1 MLTRPPTLYRR
12 VRELIPDGLPF
23 SGLAANF
30 AEQLDHLWIGEAGF
44 DVNRSLVA
52 AALFVDLPVE
62 LRIPGVDALSLVVSP
77 GTGGIEFTL
86 EVALA
91 PTFRL
96 SIKKISV
103 ELRIAQSFLRP
114 VKPGTKEVDPSKP
127 YVAIQLPQID
137 ITVDGEGRVTL
148 ALPQGLALPPSMIGT
163 TGIIVSATD
172 VRWLDPSMTSPDPS
186 RPDNF
191 SGLYIGNAR
200 LDLPG
205 IKAPPGMPLL
215 EFEHFFIGTGGLTG
229 SAQLQLAAT
238 WNGSDFVGP
247 AALELFGFDGC
258 LTRVE
263 IAMQQGA
270 LTEFT
275 IEGNIFVPYLDHVI
289 GLSLGFDGAGAL
301 TAIARTPTCQFT
313 NSQQRAAAG
322 PSGYIL
328 RAETTAFTLDINR
341 IQFNASGNQPAALT
355 LAGRVKL
362 KLSALDLPAVVFQGL
377 RIDTNGQVGV
387 EGGWLDVAQSKSADL
402 KGFPLQITKIGF
414 GADTPRKRWIGL
426 NGGIK
431 LAEGLPLGASVEG
444 LRVSWDLDTGQI
456 SFSLEGIGLKMDVPK
471 VYSFNGKVAFFE
483 NAQASGFRGTVKLS
497 LQTVKLTIDASLI
510 VGRTTDGTDFFYFY
524 LDLDL
529 PAGIPLFSTGA
540 AIYGFSGLLA
550 ANMMPARQNGENWY
564 HGYYKRTPV
573 GVTDAAKWAVAR
585 DAFALGVGTTIGSL
599 PDTGFSISAK
609 ILLLLVLPGPQL
621 LLQGRG
627 SFLKKKPDQ
636 KDPTAEGAFEALL
649 VLDVPAKLFQAN
661 LAVAFSIA
669 DLVEA
674 SGGLDAAFSWST
686 TPPADLWHVYL
697 GEKTPE
703 ERRIHATLFKLFRG
717 DQWLMINSPH
727 SWPQGLPNRAGPFEI
742 GGSTGLKFD
751 FDFTVVKAWL
761 DASITGQAAVS
772 SNPQQFKA
780 SLDLRGAAGISAL
793 GLSIVADLLA
803 QAQVQAPNPWHV
815 SILVEVG
822 IKIELIVTRFEF
834 NARLPLE
841 FGDANTP
848 LPQPVRGF
856 VTLHADHLKA
866 DEARPLAQAVVAPDA
881 RPLLVFERPVQDR
894 TRFGAPARDNTPADD
909 LGEVRQVSY
918 RLQHVVLLAR
928 PSAGDKLIAAA
939 GEVSI
944 NGTTANFVG
953 LHLPADQLPDL
964 TNAELTLISPGQT
977 IGPIRLA
984 SGSGNSAVLSQSLA
998 AGDYSYRLS
1007 APRQRSTVLI
1017 TAVRNASF
1025 GNVEV
1030 TLSSALP
1037 NPSEYRG
1044 GTLSIGSAKWRVLDS
1059 NAATLRLRV
1068 DSTLPASGT
1077 AVIEGPPP
1085 PTLDGKWYPA
1095 SDPVTGPSSST
1106 RLQLWAKTPYSFFRH
1121 NEAGSINGLDALQ
1134 PGYACG
1140 PQPSEEPICTHFD
1153 DLPIGTL
1160 NGVFSTNGI
1169 DGTAG
1174 GTVTVVAANTSR
1186 KRLLLG
1192 NFASKNGAGRVV
1204 FKFEPPVDA
1213 VWITAETR
1221 EGGHITA
1228 LREGSIIGIASL
1240 QQKEQ
1245 RESFNGGIDR
1255 LEVDDVLATIH
1266 ALCFTPGWTCVSFN
1280 AAFPQPQ
1287 AGSTVYAGLRFQ
1299 SDGSMAVVHNQL
1311 HVDAPKRLTGNT
1323 FVLQGLDG
1331 DGRMLL
1337 SRKSNA
1343 MVVDAEENA
1352 DGGAMSQQLRLRAKA
1367 ITISPEIEEAF
1378 QDKAFKPLI
1387 ETDNMAIQ
1395 PMLEIAVPLLEKAVF
1410 TEIPGLGPVGLKPVF
1425 NTLPGPDT
1433 GAAEIDPRITLLPDS
1448 YTRVEPWRLSDIGI
1462 EFMAPLRPG
1471 EGKLWVD
1478 GAQVSMVTLTIT
1490 FPRPVTRVRVRL
1502 GSAAD
1507 VIGFAGTSEVTRGS
1521 GRGGDTV
1528 SLSAGN
1534 AHLGWID
1541 RVVLIAAGQLRISE
1555 LCTDAGNFGWQRY
1568 EQWKWADSVRRSVE
1582 SMYSEDPVL
1591 RPGEY
1596 QLRVHTSTVV
1606 TGVQPETLF
1615 EQTAAVFTVGA
1626 PAGFPT
1632 APNGGV
1638 QTPTYPEG
1646 GPITDLATYVAGTM
1660 PPAGAPLW
1668 YRRYDTAVR
1677 FNENYVTR
1685 MYLDAGH
1692 ELGVWVT
1699 NPSGTVLRDGVRHIW
1714 SRVDN
1719 AIDAWT
1725 EHFVRT
1731 LNGDGTDPCA
1741 TVDVS
1746 KIVQPEQVSAGAG
1759 ELLEPAR
1766 LHMAELRSRNGG
1778 RVLHRFEFTTSA
1790 FTGLRHHFAGFDG
1803 RCRMPA
1809 RSISAQAATPTLA
1822 QRIGARSDLLAQ
1834 LALAITNANAAQ
1846 AAATAQTTDAS
1857 LAAQRAAL
1865 DTLSQLRQ
1873 QLRTQASADFDV
1885 LWANCIGTEPPPGLP
1900 QELRL
1905 YSVTDHAGQRLLLLE
1920 SPEPIAWERMR
1931 LRLARSNAVALRKRT
1946 ITIDESF
1953 GRPDRNFD
1961 VHFGGLRWRGGVE
1974 LWVVDGAM
1982 QARAAEPLQLDIFT
1996 KQAQRVELS
2005 LRIAVGGSAV
2015 VTTMPPLPSGAVTY
2029 GASASAALNTTVTL
2043 TAPASG
2049 FDSVRVSGS
2058 GVALAACTVVEPLLS
2073 VPLSGALRIIDVELP
2088 TTTAPL
2094 DHALNLIALESA
2106 ATDGYTVRWFDASNP
2121 AADQLYS
2128 VLQARTLQA
2137 GQVLRL
2143 VPGRA
2148 YAPAS
2153 GDAIVQAG
2161 GPGSAPP
2168 TGGAVLQLIAPD
2180 GRVQQEYAALPSGA
2194 PQDLVVFP
2202 NGDGTRAFLA
2212 LPATA
2217 VTPIGSGA
2225 WVLRATLSGD
2235 AGPDLDLWSI
2245 GGIAADETA
2254 NLAFRIE

>member
-1 MLTRPPTLYRR
+1 MSGAHAYYQLAALAERRRLPLGDLLDEILPHIWITLPAYDAACDETNIEVLVDQPVGIKVPGIPALELALGSVAGGVNATLRARHAPTAGISIEMPLTLRVAADVLRPLQPNSIKPDLTRKTLDISLGSAR
-12 VRELIPDGLPF
+12 V
-23 SGLAANF
+23 
-30 AEQLDHLWIGEAGF
+30 GF
-44 DVNRSLVA
+44 DLDGHFLLDVTGGITLPRCMIGSTGVILSANNVRWLTPNAPSLPATMPSGFTGLYFEGATIEVPE
-52 AALFVDLPVE
+52 LPIGQLAMRDVF
-62 LRIPGVDALSLVVSP
+62 L
-77 GTGGIEFTL
+77 GTGG
-86 EVALA
+86 
-91 PTFRL
+91 
-96 SIKKISV
+96 
-103 ELRIAQSFLRP
+103 
-114 VKPGTKEVDPSKP
+114 
-127 YVAIQLPQID
+127 
-137 ITVDGEGRVTL
+137 
-148 ALPQGLALPPSMIGT
+148 
-163 TGIIVSATD
+163 
-172 VRWLDPSMTSPDPS
+172 
-186 RPDNF
+186 F
-191 SGLYIGNAR
+191 SGTVQWSDPNA
-200 LDLPG
+200 
-205 IKAPPGMPLL
+205 AWS
-215 EFEHFFIGTGGLTG
+215 GTGSSGNFTG
-229 SAQLQLAAT
+229 VAVGQLA
-238 WNGSDFVGP
+238 
-247 AALELFGFDGC
+247 GF
-258 LTRVE
+258 R
-263 IAMQQGA
+263 GA
-270 LTEFT
+270 LTKVALGFQQNALTACE
-275 IEGNIFVPYLDHVI
+275 IEGNVFVPYIDRVLGI
-289 GLSLGFDGAGAL
+289 SLGLDGNFGL
-301 TAIARTPTCQFT
+301 TATVRTPTCRFADAA
-313 NSQQRAAAG
+313 SQAMAAQAG
-322 PSGYIL
+322 PNGYIL
-328 RAETTAFTLDINR
+328 RADTAAFILDINR
-341 IQFNASGNQPAALT
+341 IQFHAGGNEPAALT
-355 LAGRVKL
+355 LSGRVKL
-362 KLSALDLPAVVFQGL
+362 KLAALDLPGVVFQGL
-377 RIDTNGQVGV
+377 RIDTNGQVAV
-387 EGGWLDVAQSKSADL
+387 DGGWLDVAQSKSADL

-431 LAEGLPLGASVEG
+431 LAKGLPLGASVEG

-456 SFSLEGIGLKMDVPK
+456 GFALEGIGLKVEVPK
-471 VYSFNGKVAFFE
+471 VYSFDGKVAFFE
-483 NAQASGFRGTVKLS
+483 NAQASGFRGTVKLK

-550 ANMMPARQNGENWY
+550 ANMTPARQNSENWY
-564 HGYYKRTPV
+564 HGYYKRAPV
-573 GVTDAAKWAVAR
+573 GVTDAAKWAVTR

-674 SGGLDAAFSWST
+674 AGGLDAAFSWSA

-727 SWPQGLPNRAGPFEI
+727 SWPQGLPDREGPFEI

-772 SNPQQFKA
+772 PNPQQFKA
-780 SLDLRGAAGISAL
+780 SLDLRGAAGISML
-793 GLSIVADLLA
+793 GFSIVAELLA
-803 QAQVQAPNPWHV
+803 QAQVQAPNPWHL

-841 FGDANTP
+841 FGDANSP
-848 LPQPVRGF
+848 LPQPVRDF
-856 VTLHADHLKA
+856 ITLHADHAKV
-866 DEARPLAQAVVAPDA
+866 DEARPLAQARIAPDA
-881 RPLLVFERPVQDR
+881 RPLLVFDRPVQDR

-909 LGEVRQVSY
+909 LGLRQVSY

-928 PSAGDKLIAAA
+928 APAGEKLIAAA

-944 NGTTANFVG
+944 STTTASFIG
-953 LHLPADQLPDL
+953 LQQPADQLPDL
-964 TNAELTLISPGQT
+964 SNAELTLIAPGQT

-984 SGSGNSAVLSQSLA
+984 SGSGNSAVLSQSVA

-1007 APRQRSTVLI
+1007 APRPRSNVQITTVR
-1017 TAVRNASF
+1017 TASF

-1030 TLSSALP
+1030 MLSAALS

-1044 GTLSIGSAKWRVLDS
+1044 GTLAIGGATWRVLDA

-1068 DSTLPASGT
+1068 ESALPASGT
-1077 AVIEGPPP
+1077 AVLEGPPP

-1095 SDPVTGPSSST
+1095 GDPVTGPSSST

-1121 NEAGSINGLDALQ
+1121 NEASSIDGLDAFQ

-1140 PQPSEEPICTHFD
+1140 PQPVEEPICTYFE
-1153 DLPIGTL
+1153 DLSIGALGNT
-1160 NGVFSTNGI
+1160 FRTNGI
-1169 DGTAG
+1169 DGTAT
-1174 GTVTVVAANTSR
+1174 GTVTVAAANATR
-1186 KRLLLG
+1186 KCLLLG
-1192 NFASKNGAGRVV
+1192 NFAGNNGTGRVV
-1204 FKFEPPVDA
+1204 FDFNPPVDA

-1221 EGGHITA
+1221 EGGRITA
-1228 LREGSIIGIASL
+1228 LREGAVVGIAPL

-1245 RESFNGGIDR
+1245 REEFNGGIDR
-1255 LEVDDVLATIH
+1255 LEVDGVLATIH
-1266 ALCFTPGWTCVSFN
+1266 TLCFTPGWTCVSFN

-1287 AGSTVYAGLRFQ
+1287 AGSTVYTGLRFQ
-1299 SDGSMAVVHNQL
+1299 SDGSMAVLQNQL
-1311 HVDAPKRLTGNT
+1311 QVDAPTRLTGNL
-1323 FVLQGLDG
+1323 FVLQGRD
-1331 DGRMLL
+1331 DNGRMLL
-1337 SRKSNA
+1337 ARKSDA
-1343 MVVDAEENA
+1343 MDVDVEANA
-1352 DGGAMSQQLRLRAKA
+1352 DGGATSEELRSRIDA
-1367 ITISPEIEEAF
+1367 ITITPGIEEAF
-1378 QDKAFKPLI
+1378 QEEAFKPLI
-1387 ETDNMAIQ
+1387 ETGNAAIQ
-1395 PMLEIAVPLLEKAVF
+1395 PMLELAVPRLEKAVF
-1410 TEIPGLGPVGLKPVF
+1410 TEIPGLGPVRLKPGF
-1425 NTLPGPDT
+1425 TTLPGPDT
-1433 GAAEIDPRITLLPDS
+1433 GVVEIDPRITLLPDS
-1448 YTRVEPWRLSDIGI
+1448 YTRVEPWRLSDIDI
-1462 EFMAPLRPG
+1462 EFVAPFRPSL
-1471 EGKLWVD
+1471 GKVLVD
-1478 GAQVSMVTLTIT
+1478 GGQVSIVTLTIT
-1490 FPRPVTRVRVRL
+1490 FPRPVTQVRVRL

-1507 VIGFAGTSEVTRGS
+1507 VIGFAGTAEVTRSS
-1521 GRGGDTV
+1521 GRSGDSV
-1528 SLSAGN
+1528 SLSAGS

-1568 EQWKWADSVRRSVE
+1568 EQWKWADSVHRSVE
-1582 SMYSEDPVL
+1582 SLYSEDPVL

-1606 TGVQPETLF
+1606 TGAQPETVF
-1615 EQTAAVFTVGA
+1615 DQTAAMFTVGA

-1646 GPITDLATYVAGTM
+1646 GPLTDLVSYVAGTM
-1660 PPAGAPLW
+1660 PPAGAQLW

-1699 NPSGTVLRDGVRHIW
+1699 NPSGTALRDGVRHVW

-1719 AIDAWT
+1719 AIDTWT
-1725 EHFVRT
+1725 EHFMRT

-1746 KIVQPEQVSAGAG
+1746 KIVQPEQVTAGSG
-1759 ELLEPAR
+1759 EVLEPSR

-1803 RCRMPA
+1803 RCRVPA
-1809 RSISAQAATPTLA
+1809 RSISAQAVTQTLA
-1822 QRIGARSDLLAQ
+1822 QRVGARSGLLEQ
-1834 LALAITNANAAQ
+1834 LSLAITSANAAQ
-1846 AAATAQTTDAS
+1846 AAATAQATDAS

-1873 QLRTQASADFDV
+1873 QLRTQAAADFDA
-1885 LWANCIGTEPPPGLP
+1885 LWASCIGTEPPPGLP

-1905 YSVTDHAGQRLLLLE
+1905 YCVTDHAGQRLLLLE

-1946 ITIDESF
+1946 ITFDESF
-1953 GRPDRNFD
+1953 GRPDSSFE
-1961 VHFGGLRWRGGVE
+1961 VQFGGLRWRGGVE
-1974 LWVVDGAM
+1974 LWVVDGAV

-1996 KQAQRVELS
+1996 QRAQRVELS
-2005 LRIAVGGSAV
+2005 LRIAAGGSAV
-2015 VTTMPPLPSGAVTY
+2015 VTTTPPLPSGGVTY
-2029 GASASAALNTTVTL
+2029 SASATAALNTTVTL
-2043 TAPASG
+2043 TAPAGG

-2058 GVALAACTVVEPLLS
+2058 GVALAGCTVVEPLLP
-2073 VPLSGALRIIDVELP
+2073 VPPSGPLRIIDVELP
-2088 TTTAPL
+2088 TTSAPL
-2094 DHALNLIALESA
+2094 DHALSLIAFETA
-2106 ATDGYTVRWFDASNP
+2106 ATNGYTVRWIDASNP
-2121 AADQLYS
+2121 SADQLYS
-2128 VLQARTLQA
+2128 VIQARTMQA

-2143 VPGRA
+2143 VPGRPT
-2148 YAPAS
+2148 APAS

-2161 GPGSAPP
+2161 GPGSTPP
-2168 TGGAVLQLIAPD
+2168 VSGAVLQLIGPD
-2180 GRVQQEYAALPSGA
+2180 GRVYHEYAALPSAA
-2194 PQDLVVFP
+2194 PQDIIAFP
-2202 NGDGTRAFLA
+2202 NADGTRAFLA
-2212 LPATA
+2212 LPTTATM
-2217 VTPIGSGA
+2217 PIGAGA

-2235 AGPDLDLWSI
+2235 VGPDLDRWSI
-2245 GGIAADETA
+2245 GNLAVEETA
-2254 NLAFRIE
+2254 SLFFQID